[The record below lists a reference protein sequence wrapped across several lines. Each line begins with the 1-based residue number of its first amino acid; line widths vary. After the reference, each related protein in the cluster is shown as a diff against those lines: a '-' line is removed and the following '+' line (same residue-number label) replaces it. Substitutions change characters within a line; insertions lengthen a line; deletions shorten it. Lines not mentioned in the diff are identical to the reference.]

1 MATIVKLPK
10 EYYHAAYFI
19 NSLKLCQL
27 DIRKL
32 TDSEISYIKERAKEL
47 KIENVHDFIKFIR
60 ENKNVERFY
69 PNPKMKEL
77 SNENM

>member
-1 MATIVKLPK
+1 MAKLIK
-10 EYYHAAYFI
+10 LSREYYHAAYFI
-19 NSLKLCQL
+19 NSLKLCQH
-27 DIRKL
+27 DVRKL
-32 TDSEISYIKERAKEL
+32 TNSEISYIKERAKEL
-47 KIENVHDFIKFIR
+47 KIENIHEFIKFIR